1 VGRSSTRT
9 QAPPLARV
17 RLRPATVR
25 RGLILVALLALA
37 GAARSRAPWVVTN
50 TAAQAEV
57 SDADLE
63 QASDGRSVSLGPAGG
78 GRPVPVPLEVY
89 VARVIAGE
97 GEPGAPEATQQ
108 ALAIAVRTYAVVNAR
123 RHARDGFDLCD
134 GTHCQVPRT
143 ANAATRRAALATAGR
158 VLTYNGLAAEVFYS
172 ANCGG
177 RSESASYVWPGAD
190 LPYLKSIVDDVHD
203 DDVAWTLERSLRE
216 IQQVLARNG
225 FAGSRLSDIEV
236 SARSDSGRAAR
247 LALHGLRPDT
257 ITGEAFRAAIGAGT
271 LRSTA
276 FKLERRGSMVRFTG
290 KGYGHGVGMCVV
302 GAGRRARRGESV
314 DQILAAYFPG
324 LQLRDIGT
332 MAVSSSARRATPADG
347 GRNGV
352 PPAAP
357 AVSTAAG
364 SASTPGKP
372 IETAVATGVEVI
384 VSTSEP
390 AMPMGDLE
398 SRTRKA
404 RAAVAAALG
413 VTPMPVTV
421 RLYDTID
428 AFRVATGRPWWVA
441 FDRRTS
447 SIALGPTAVAD
458 GDTLDAMLRAALAE
472 QLLAANLTDRPAWVL
487 VGGGRYVAR
496 VVGAQPGPAPLT
508 PPAAAGGTHR
518 GRDECPADAELTL
531 AVSAAAQRTAEAHAE
546 ACFAR
551 AFAAAG
557 EWRAVR

>member
-1 VGRSSTRT
+1 VRVG
-9 QAPPLARV
+9 
-17 RLRPATVR
+17 
-25 RGLILVALLALA
+25 LVVAALLVLI
-37 GAARSRAPWVVTN
+37 AATRDRAPWGVAK
-50 TAAQAEV
+50 TAAQTEV
-57 SDADLE
+57 TDGDLE
-63 QASDGRSVSLGPAGG
+63 QASEGRSISLGPAGG
-78 GRPVPVPLEVY
+78 GKPAQVPLEVY

-97 GEPGAPEATQQ
+97 GEPGAPDATQQ
-108 ALAIAVRTYAVVNAR
+108 ALAIAARTFAVVNAR

-143 ANAATRRAALATAGR
+143 ATAATRRAALATSGR
-158 VLTYNGLAAEVFYS
+158 VLTYNGVPAEVFYS

-177 RSESASYVWPGAD
+177 RSETASYVWPGAD
-190 LPYLKSIVDDVHD
+190 FPYLKSIVDDVHA
-203 DDVAWTLERSLRE
+203 DDVPWTLERSLRDL
-216 IQQVLARNG
+216 QQVLVRNG
-225 FAGSRLSDIEV
+225 FGGSRLTGIEIT
-236 SARSDSGRAAR
+236 ARSESGRAAR

-257 ITGEAFRAAIGAGT
+257 ITGEAFRAAVGAGT

-276 FKLERRGSMVRFTG
+276 FKIERRGSMVRFTG

-314 DQILAAYFPG
+314 ERILAAYFPG
-324 LQLRDIGT
+324 LQLRDLGAV
-332 MAVSSSARRATPADG
+332 AVSSSTRRATPADA
-347 GRNGV
+347 GRSGA
-352 PPAAP
+352 PAAAP
-357 AVSTAAG
+357 AASTAAG
-364 SASTPGKP
+364 AAAAPGKP
-372 IETAVATGVEVI
+372 IEAAVAAGVEV
-384 VSTSEP
+384 VVPTSE
-390 AMPMGDLE
+390 AADTMGDLE

-404 RAAVAAALG
+404 RTAVAAALG

-447 SIALGPTAVAD
+447 SIALGPTAAAD
-458 GDTLDAMLRAALAE
+458 AETLDVMLRAALAE
-472 QLLAANLTDRPAWVL
+472 QLMAANLAGRPAWVL

-496 VVGAQPGPAPLT
+496 AVAGQAEPAPLT
-508 PPAAAGGTHR
+508 PPAASGGTRR

-531 AVSAAAQRTAEAHAE
+531 AVSAGAQRTAEARAE

-557 EWRAVR
+557 DWRAVR